1 MDFGER
7 RSGHYA
13 QVTAVCEFRPA
24 IFATADMTTQRR
36 QIDEML
42 SSQGWQVVE
51 RQVKPSWWLAEV
63 WVLESTQTPVGSR
76 AYLSF
81 LIDPQNLSLRNTDAQ
96 VWAVSVSTEGPAI
109 TPMGSDVVPLL
120 RDWEKRGRGE
130 LLEKIRA
137 LRAPSEG

>member
-1 MDFGER
+1 
-7 RSGHYA
+7 
-13 QVTAVCEFRPA
+13 
-24 IFATADMTTQRR
+24 MTTQQR

-63 WVLESTQTPVGSR
+63 WVLESTHTPVGSR

-81 LIDPQNLSLRNTDAQ
+81 LIDPQSLSLRDTDAK
-96 VWAVSVSTEGPAI
+96 VWALSLSLEGPAI
-109 TPMGSDVVPLL
+109 TPMGNDVVPLL
-120 RDWEKRGRGE
+120 RNWEKRGRPE

-137 LRAPSEG
+137 LRAKE